1 MNLIGGGGERR
12 RERERERGAVCRIV
26 TFLIRV
32 WWPSKGESMGR
43 ERDFVEGKR
52 KERKGVLLEE
62 ARILNSE
69 NLEKSWKN
77 RIEKYKQ
84 SSLPS

>member
-1 MNLIGGGGERR
+1 
-12 RERERERGAVCRIV
+12 
-26 TFLIRV
+26 
-32 WWPSKGESMGR
+32 MGR